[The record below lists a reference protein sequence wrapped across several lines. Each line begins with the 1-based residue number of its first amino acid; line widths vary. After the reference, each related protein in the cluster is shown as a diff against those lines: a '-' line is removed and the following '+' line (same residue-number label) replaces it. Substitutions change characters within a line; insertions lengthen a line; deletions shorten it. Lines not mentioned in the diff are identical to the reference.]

1 MSTIRK
7 LWEREMK
14 ISEIERLKQRNE
26 HDIVKVANEV
36 KEKKKTN
43 KYLVDM
49 VDELTDYKNAIVEIK
64 LSQERRLYEL
74 IKYLEI
80 NLNDAGLNELQVR
93 KLNKER
99 VNIETKLKEIR
110 QELKELEI

>member
-1 MSTIRK
+1 
-7 LWEREMK
+7 
-14 ISEIERLKQRNE
+14 
-26 HDIVKVANEV
+26 
-36 KEKKKTN
+36 
-43 KYLVDM
+43 M

-99 VNIETKLKEIR
+99 TNIETKLKEIR

>member
-1 MSTIRK
+1 MSTIKK

-26 HDIVKVANEV
+26 NDIVKTANEV

-43 KYLVDM
+43 KYLEDM
-49 VDELTDYKNAIVEIK
+49 VDELTDYKNAIIEIK
-64 LSQERRLYEL
+64 LSQERRLHEL
-74 IKYLEI
+74 IKYLESS
-80 NLNDAGLNELQVR
+80 LDEAGLNELQVR

-99 VNIETKLKEIR
+99 DNIEMKLKQIR
-110 QELKELEI
+110 QELKDLEI